1 MLRAPRSF
9 SGTCGVVQLDRPA
22 VEVLDTVMRAGLEH
36 HLCLAYGDYRAELRA
51 LAGLL
56 GLEALELT

>member
-1 MLRAPRSF
+1 
-9 SGTCGVVQLDRPA
+9 
-22 VEVLDTVMRAGLEH
+22 MRAGLEH
-36 HLCLAYGDYRAELRA
+36 HLCLAYGDDRAELRA